1 MSKYTPEPWALHESE
16 STASFGL
23 YHGKKYIGIGTCQ
36 SRISYLPEDRAN
48 AARIVACVNA
58 CAGIEDPEATIPAL
72 NDLADKAIE
81 LTADVNIKEMV
92 INQLKADKAR
102 LLNIVRVMK
111 DVTAN
116 EPMMINTH
124 RTLANILNEIQP

>member
-1 MSKYTPEPWALHESE
+1 MSKHTPEPWDDFAFEIYDAEKNIIADCGYSDDVW
-16 STASFGL
+16 
-23 YHGKKYIGIGTCQ
+23 GKTQCK
-36 SRISYLPEDRAN
+36 AN

-92 INQLKADKAR
+92 INQLKAERDELIRILK
-102 LLNIVRVMK
+102 VVE
-111 DVTAN
+111 TA
-116 EPMMINTH
+116 ISHDRSYQNTH
-124 RTLANILNEIQP
+124 RAITTILNEIKP